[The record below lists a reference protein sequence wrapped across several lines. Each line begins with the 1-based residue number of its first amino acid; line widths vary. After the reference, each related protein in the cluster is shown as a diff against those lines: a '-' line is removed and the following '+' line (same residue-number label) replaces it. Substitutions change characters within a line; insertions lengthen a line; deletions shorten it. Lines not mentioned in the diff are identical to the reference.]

1 MCGRGNLA
9 MDYPG
14 GGGCNTP
21 SHNIVHNKT
30 RSPNAHDGLES
41 HPGEEGTIPS
51 HFIIIKL

>member
-41 HPGEEGTIPS
+41 HPGEEVLFLVTS
-51 HFIIIKL
+51 